1 MSKNDETSRQR
12 KTIVVIGADDHNLG
26 LIEAIPEAEH
36 WVIERVLE
44 WEDVQPDH
52 GRIDFDDLYRTA
64 RERIDALESGPDA
77 IIGYLDFPVT
87 SLVSLLNRDY
97 GLPGASP
104 EATASCEHKYWM
116 REIEASVFPDTS
128 PKTTAVNPFD
138 TAQAY
143 RQVPAFPFWLKPVK
157 AHSSVLGF
165 MIEDDDDL
173 DRALHACRQK
183 LHLFG
188 EPFNDFL
195 AHLESTGGSAE
206 IGGNY
211 AVAEELVSAKRQF
224 TLEGYVW
231 QSEVTIYGVIDSI
244 RVGEHKSSFSRYQY
258 PARVPDE
265 VLKKSVE
272 MTAKL
277 IDALGYEGSPFN
289 IEFFWNPDDGALRIL
304 EINPR
309 ISKSHSPLFRM
320 VDGVSHHKVAIDL
333 ALGREPAMP
342 HREGK
347 DEIAAKY
354 MWRSVEADGIV
365 KRVPNEQEI
374 ADLHKLL
381 PDLDLEILVEKEQ
394 QLSSM
399 VYQDSY
405 SYELA
410 VIFLGSDSEEM
421 LEDAYT
427 MCVDCLPIHLKPLP
441 ERAYF

>member
-1 MSKNDETSRQR
+1 MNNQRQTSEQR
-12 KTIVVIGADDHNLG
+12 KTIVVIGADDHNLA

-36 WVIERVLE
+36 WNIERVLE

-64 RERIDALESGPDA
+64 REKIDALDGGPDA

-87 SLVSLLNRDY
+87 SLVALLTRDY
-97 GLPGASP
+97 GLPGATP
-104 EATASCEHKYWM
+104 EAVACCEHKYWM
-116 REIEASVFPDTS
+116 REIESKVFPETA
-128 PKTTAVNPFD
+128 PEVAAVNPFAGKD
-138 TAQAY
+138 A
-143 RQVPAFPFWLKPVK
+143 RREVPAYPFWLKPVK

-165 MIEDDDDL
+165 MIEEDDDL

-183 LHLFG
+183 LHYFG

-195 AHLESTGGSAE
+195 AHLKKSGDSSE

-211 AVAEELVSAKRQF
+211 LVAEELVSAKRQF

-231 QSEVTIYGVIDSI
+231 QGDVTVYGVIDSI

-258 PARVPDE
+258 PARVPE
-265 VLKKSVE
+265 HILEKSKE

-277 IDALGYEGSPFN
+277 LDAFGYDGSPFN
-289 IEFFWNPDDGALRIL
+289 IEFFWNPDTDELRIL
-304 EINPR
+304 EVNPR

-320 VDGVSHHKVAIDL
+320 VDGICHQKVAIDL
-333 ALGREPAMP
+333 SLGRKPEMP

-347 DEIAAKY
+347 DDIAAKF

-365 KRVPNEQEI
+365 KRIPTREEI
-374 ADLHKLL
+374 DDLQKLL
-381 PDLDLEILVEKEQ
+381 PDLDLGILVKKEQ

-399 VYQDSY
+399 FYQDSY

-410 VIFLGSDSEEM
+410 VIFLGGDSEEM
-421 LEDAYT
+421 LEDAYQ
-427 MCVDCLPIHLKPLP
+427 MCIDCLHIQLKPLP
-441 ERAYF
+441 EKA

>member
-1 MSKNDETSRQR
+1 MSHDKESDEGR

-26 LIEAIPEAEH
+26 LIKAIPEAEH

-44 WEDVQPDH
+44 WEDVHPAH
-52 GRIDFDDLYRTA
+52 GRIDFDDLYRAA
-64 RERIDALESGPDA
+64 RAKIDALESGPDA

-116 REIEASVFPDTS
+116 REIEARVLPDLS
-128 PKTTAVNPFD
+128 PKTSAVNPFD

-143 RQVPAFPFWLKPVK
+143 RQVPAYPFWLKPVK

-165 MIEDDDDL
+165 MIKEDDDL
-173 DRALHACRQK
+173 DRALHECRQK

-195 AHLESTGGSAE
+195 AHLKSTGGSAE
-206 IGGNY
+206 VGGNY
-211 AVAEELVSAKRQF
+211 AIAEELVSAKRQF
-224 TLEGYVW
+224 TMEAYVW
-231 QSEVTIYGVIDSI
+231 EGEVTIYGVIDSL
-244 RVGEHKSSFSRYQY
+244 RVGAHKSSFSRYQY
-258 PARVPDE
+258 PAQLPDN
-265 VLKKSVE
+265 VLDASKE

-277 IDALGYEGSPFN
+277 IDALGYDGSPFN
-289 IEFFWNPDDGALRIL
+289 IEFFWNPETGALRIL

-333 ALGREPAMP
+333 ALGRKPAMP
-342 HREGK
+342 YREGK
-347 DEIAAKY
+347 DKIAAKF
-354 MWRSVEADGIV
+354 MWRSTEADGIV
-365 KRVPNEQEI
+365 KRIPDENEI
-374 ADLHKLL
+374 AELHKLL
-381 PDLDLEILVEKEQ
+381 PDLDLVLLVEKEQ

-410 VIFLGSDSEEM
+410 VIFLGNETAEI
-421 LEDAYT
+421 LEDTYT

-441 ERAYF
+441 ERAY